1 MYAAGSCK
9 AQPTSTQNTMVEQ
22 RIMAVRAWLEMCGL
36 WLSLAALATAA
47 RRRTSGEMYL
57 RTRTETA
64 SSAARALLTETVRVC
79 GQEYRYGKA
88 PGRAD

>member
-1 MYAAGSCK
+1 M
-9 AQPTSTQNTMVEQ
+9 QPTSTQNTMAEQ
-22 RIMAVRAWLEMCGL
+22 RIMAVRAWFEMRGL
-36 WLSLAALATAA
+36 WLSLLAALATTA

-79 GQEYRYGKA
+79 GEESPCLFEGYGKA
-88 PGRAD
+88 SGRAVV